1 MEPIPLRNCNKMIL
15 YFLFFLP
22 FLQPHMPSN
31 DLQRRLWN
39 AVSNGDAPLTKELLA
54 EGADPTR
61 LNEGRTY
68 LEIAAQNSLYH
79 RFQDVLDLPNP
90 YVPVI
95 EALIEC
101 GADPKQINY
110 RFMTPYENY
119 VQYVLMYPHR
129 DIQWLLA

>member
-1 MEPIPLRNCNKMIL
+1 MIRCL
-15 YFLFFLP
+15 YLFLVLP
-22 FLQPHMPSN
+22 FLQPHTPSN

-39 AVSNGDAPLTKELLA
+39 AVSNGDLPLTKGLLA

-68 LEIAAQNSLYH
+68 LEIGAQNSLY
-79 RFQDVLDLPNP
+79 RRLQDMMGIPNP

-101 GADPKQINY
+101 GADPKQINH
-110 RFMTPYENY
+110 RFMTPYEHY

-129 DIQWLLA
+129 DIHWLLA

>member
-1 MEPIPLRNCNKMIL
+1 MIRCL
-15 YFLFFLP
+15 YLFLVLP
-22 FLQPHMPSN
+22 FLQPYTPSN

-39 AVSNGDAPLTKELLA
+39 AVSNGDLPLTKGLLA

-68 LEIAAQNSLYH
+68 LEIGAQNSLY
-79 RFQDVLDLPNP
+79 RRLQDMMGIPNP

-101 GADPKQINY
+101 GADPKQINH
-110 RFMTPYENY
+110 RFMTPYEHY

-129 DIQWLLA
+129 DIHWLLA